1 VSSQSVEVQRK
12 HHFVWSWHL
21 SRWAQNGRDVH
32 YTTSTGKIGFDSVR
46 GLAREI
52 DFYRASILNPFQVEI
67 LKVSID
73 TIPSGASRE
82 FLHSMLQRWLSIQS
96 GLETSVIPELAD
108 EFKRVR
114 DALECN
120 FMETLHTAHELEAR
134 KAMEAL
140 LQDDTSLLSDTTR
153 LLPLCMYVGQ
163 ATMRTKHMR
172 DSVAKSR
179 SEAIEEPT
187 NKALAG
193 AWWFL
198 SFVHGAAFGQ
208 GLYRSLH
215 SSRISLLATTPEAP
229 FIISDQPIVNM
240 HPDVAASLDMVMP
253 LSPLRAI
260 AICDSDRFSP
270 GLHFLECDAVD
281 AINRLQAERSTM
293 IFASSEEHVRRYSM
307 PALSRR

>member
-1 VSSQSVEVQRK
+1 M
-12 HHFVWSWHL
+12 WSWHL

-32 YTTSTGKIGFDSVR
+32 YTTPTGKIGFDSVR

-52 DFYRASILNPFQVEI
+52 DFYRASVLTSFQVEF
-67 LKVSID
+67 VRASID
-73 TIPSGASRE
+73 AIPSGASRD
-82 FLHSMLQRWLSIQS
+82 FLHSMLQRWLSIQRR
-96 GLETSVIPELAD
+96 LETAVVIPELAD
-108 EFKRVR
+108 QFKQVR

-140 LQDDTSLLSDTTR
+140 LGDDTSLLSDTTR

-163 ATMRTKHMR
+163 ATTRTKHMR

-179 SEAIEEPT
+179 SEAMAKPN

-198 SFVHGAAFGQ
+198 SFVYGAAFGQ
-208 GLYRSLH
+208 GLHRSLC
-215 SSRISLLATTPEAP
+215 SSRVSLLATTPEAP

-240 HPDVAASLDMVMP
+240 HPDVAVSLDMVMP
-253 LSPLRAI
+253 LSPFRAI

-270 GLHFLECDAVD
+270 GLQFLKCDEVD
-281 AINRLQAERSTM
+281 AINWLQTQRSTM
-293 IFASSEEHVRRYSM
+293 IFASSEENLRRYTS
-307 PALSRR
+307 PARRTR